1 MQTFQANKDAV
12 YESSGEVF
20 VLEVVCT
27 FHYILDQAYLS
38 KTIKHHIL
46 DVTMLL

>member
-1 MQTFQANKDAV
+1 MQTFQANKDTV
-12 YESSGEVF
+12 YESSVF